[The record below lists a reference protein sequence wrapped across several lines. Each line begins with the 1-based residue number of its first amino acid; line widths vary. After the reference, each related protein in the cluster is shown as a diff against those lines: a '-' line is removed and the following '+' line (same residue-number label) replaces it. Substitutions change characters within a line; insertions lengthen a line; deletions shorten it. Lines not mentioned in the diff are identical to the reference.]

1 LIARH
6 VQITLALLLIAVV
19 GIGLYLYRLERKT
32 EEETRRASDM
42 RSVAPPVNGPMG
54 KITLAIAYDEDGVF
68 RQQQAQAALPADAG
82 ERSREILRA
91 LFSEYMQRPSPHPL
105 AAGSDINDVYVISG
119 DLAVVDTNGAFADS
133 HPSGVMVEDFTLF
146 SMIETLSLNVPEI
159 KRVKII
165 VNGRERSTLAGHA
178 DLSPVFDVASIHQ
191 AVESL
196 R

>member
-6 VQITLALLLIAVV
+6 VQITLALLLVAVV
-19 GIGLYLYRLERKT
+19 GIGLYMYRLERKT
-32 EEETRRASDM
+32 EEEMRRASDI
-42 RSVAPPVNGPMG
+42 RSVAPPVNGPTG

-68 RQQQAQAALPADAG
+68 RQQQVQAALPSDPG
-82 ERSREILRA
+82 ERSREILRT
-91 LFSEYMQRPSPHPL
+91 LFSQYTQRPSPHPL
-105 AAGSDINDVYVISG
+105 ASGSDINNVYVLNG

-133 HPSGVMVEDFTLF
+133 HPSGVLIEDFTLF
-146 SMIETLSLNVPEI
+146 SMIETLALNMPEI

-178 DLSPVFDVASIHQ
+178 DLSPVFDVATIHQ
-191 AVESL
+191 AIEGL